1 MDPFD
6 PAIHYGP
13 NDAGVSAFSIAIVV
27 IAILIG
33 SWAFG
38 AASALI
44 SNYFKGKKS
53 DDSNSG
59 N

>member
-13 NDAGVSAFSIAIVV
+13 NDAGVSALSIALTV

-38 AASALI
+38 AAYALI
-44 SNYFKGKKS
+44 VNYFKGRKEE
-53 DDSNSG
+53 
-59 N
+59 

>member
-13 NDAGVSAFSIAIVV
+13 NDAGVSAFSIALVV
-27 IAILIG
+27 VAILIG

-44 SNYFKGKKS
+44 SNYLKGKKE
-53 DDSNSG
+53 DESNKS
-59 N
+59 

>member
-13 NDAGVSAFSIAIVV
+13 NDAGVSAFSIALVV
-27 IAILIG
+27 IGLLVG

-38 AASALI
+38 ALYGLI
-44 SNYFKGKKS
+44 SNSLKENDQN
-53 DDSNSG
+53 DD
-59 N
+59 

>member
-13 NDAGVSAFSIAIVV
+13 NDAGVSAVSIALV
-27 IAILIG
+27 AIGLLIG

-38 AASALI
+38 AFYGLI
-44 SNYFKGKKS
+44 TKYIKDKKEK
-53 DDSNSG
+53 
-59 N
+59 

>member
-13 NDAGVSAFSIAIVV
+13 NDAGVSALSIALAV

-38 AASALI
+38 AAYALLA
-44 SNYFKGKKS
+44 NYFKNKKQ
-53 DDSNSG
+53 D
-59 N
+59 

>member
-13 NDAGVSAFSIAIVV
+13 NDAGVSALSITLVV
-27 IAILIG
+27 IGILIG

-44 SNYFKGKKS
+44 GNYFKSKK
-53 DDSNSG
+53 DDKN
-59 N
+59 